1 MGDVTNLRGK
11 DQTGSNGGNGRSGD
25 IRKRLAKLEAN
36 LGHAATKADLQK
48 MENTL
53 IKWMLGTIVVSA
65 LALIVAVIRTLN

>member
-25 IRKRLAKLEAN
+25 IRERLAKLEAN

-53 IKWMLGTIVVSA
+53 IKWM
-65 LALIVAVIRTLN
+65 